1 MLLRFLILFLLTSS
15 VWATTFKEVSMEDQM
30 GEADGIVLG
39 HYLKSRSVRLDDGT
53 IATQMIFKLKKEW
66 GLQSELFG
74 MDEIIV
80 HYPGGSVGEE
90 TVRIQGVPRF
100 MMGEKVV
107 LFTKNVGGRFWGL
120 NLGLGTFKVINYG
133 TETLLIN
140 SIFPQDTKVSQVKL
154 EDFERKVR
162 RIKGSNLKIVM
173 SPQYFEDEEGRI
185 PASVEDGKKR
195 AVAST
200 PEAEDNKDEQPSPS
214 TFWLITLLAL
224 AGALSRLF
232 KEKDAR

>member
-1 MLLRFLILFLLTSS
+1 VLLRFLILFLLTSS
-15 VWATTFKEVSMEDQM
+15 LWGTTFQEVSIEDQM
-30 GEADGIVLG
+30 HEADGIVLG
-39 HYLKSRSVRLDDGT
+39 HYLKSRSVKLEDGI

-74 MDEIIV
+74 MDEIII
-80 HYPGGSVGEE
+80 HYPGGSIGEE
-90 TVRIQGVPRF
+90 TVKIQGVPQF
-100 MMGEKVV
+100 LMGEKVA

-140 SIFPQDTKVSQVKL
+140 SIFPQNNNVSQVKL
-154 EDFERKVR
+154 EDFEHKVR

-173 SPQYFEDEEGRI
+173 SPQYFEDEDGRI
-185 PASVEDGKKR
+185 PASLEEGKKR

-200 PEAEDNKDEQPSPS
+200 LEAEDNKDEQPSLS

-224 AGALSRLF
+224 AGALSRLLR
-232 KEKDAR
+232 EKDAR

>member
-15 VWATTFKEVSMEDQM
+15 LWGTTFQEVSIEDQM
-30 GEADGIVLG
+30 HEADGIVLG
-39 HYLKSRSVRLDDGT
+39 HYLKSRFVKLEDGI

-74 MDEIIV
+74 MDEIII
-80 HYPGGSVGEE
+80 HYPGGSIGEE
-90 TVRIQGVPRF
+90 TVKIQGVPQF
-100 MMGEKVV
+100 LMGEKVA

-140 SIFPQDTKVSQVKL
+140 SIFPQNNKVSQVKL

-173 SPQYFEDEEGRI
+173 SPQYFEDEDGRI
-185 PASVEDGKKR
+185 PASLEEGKKR

-200 PEAEDNKDEQPSPS
+200 LEAEDNKGEQPSLS

-224 AGALSRLF
+224 AGALSRLLR
-232 KEKDAR
+232 EKDAR

>member
-1 MLLRFLILFLLTSS
+1 VLLRFLILFMLTSS
-15 VWATTFKEVSMEDQM
+15 LWGTTFKEVSMEDQM
-30 GEADGIVLG
+30 DEADGIVLG
-39 HYLKSRSVRLDDGT
+39 HYLKSRSVKLDDGV

-80 HYPGGSVGEE
+80 HYPGGSIGDE
-90 TVRIQGVPRF
+90 TVKIQGVPQF
-100 MMGEKVV
+100 MMGEKVA
-107 LFTKNVGGRFWGL
+107 LFTKNVAGRFWGL

-185 PASVEDGKKR
+185 PASIEEGKKR

-200 PEAEDNKDEQPSPS
+200 TEAEDNKDEQPSPS

-224 AGALSRLF
+224 AGALSRLL